1 MKLISVN
8 IERNFHH
15 ETVIPFLLKENAD
28 VVCIQEIFED
38 KVEEYAKALSM
49 SYIFKPMGRWS
60 DKPNNRGIK
69 DEGVM
74 GIAIFSKNI
83 VSYDYKYIV
92 GEENN
97 IPIFKHT
104 TSPNERN
111 ILNILVMWANVVDK
125 SGDIYTIANTH
136 FTWTMDGSSTEYQ
149 REDARKLVNILDTEP
164 KDFVLVGDTNAP
176 RGRETFDFIASK
188 YTDNIP
194 KEYTTSLDQE
204 LHRVKG
210 LNLMVDC
217 LFTTSTYR
225 ADNVKLV
232 SGVSDHMAVV
242 ADIIKN

>member
-15 ETVIPFLLKENAD
+15 ETVLPFLLKEGAD

-38 KVEEYAKALSM
+38 KVEEYAEALSM
-49 SYIFKPMGRWS
+49 SYIFKPMGHVNR
-60 DKPNNRGIK
+60 PNDRGIK
-69 DEGVM
+69 DKGIV
-74 GIAIFSKNI
+74 GIAILSKNI
-83 VSYDYKYIV
+83 DSYDCKYIV

-97 IPIFKHT
+97 IPVFEHT
-104 TSPNERN
+104 TSPDERN
-111 ILNILVMWANVVDK
+111 VLNILVMWANIKDK
-125 SGDIYTIANTH
+125 DGNIYTIANTH
-136 FTWTMDGSSTEYQ
+136 FTWTMEGLSTEYQ

-188 YTDNIP
+188 YKDNIP
-194 KEYTTSLDQE
+194 LEYQTSLDQD

-210 LNLMVDC
+210 LQYMIDC
-217 LFTTSTYR
+217 LFTTSTYH